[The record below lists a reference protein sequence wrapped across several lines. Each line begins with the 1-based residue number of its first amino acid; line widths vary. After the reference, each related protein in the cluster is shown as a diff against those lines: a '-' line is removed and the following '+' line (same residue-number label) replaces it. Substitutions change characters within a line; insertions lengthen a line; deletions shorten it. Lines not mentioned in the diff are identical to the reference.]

1 MNFVT
6 PAYARLSCKSCE
18 VAGGAVREV
27 KALCASCRHVKGIFD
42 WVKGDFDRVKGD
54 FEWLR

>member
-6 PAYARLSCKSCE
+6 PGYARLSSKSCE

-27 KALCASCRHVKGIFD
+27 KALCASCRRG
-42 WVKGDFDRVKGD
+42 KGDFDRVKGD
-54 FEWLR
+54 FECLR